1 MRQSATVFV
10 FNYAQALFSFLAR
23 VPLVLLPRGMKCAWL
38 SGIGNFLVLS
48 YLQKIQTQTQTST
61 ENKNK
66 IENRNQNRN
75 RNTKHKYKQKY
86 SVLVS
91 DSKPHFASEENEVT

>member
-38 SGIGNFLVLS
+38 SGIGNLVVLF
-48 YLQKIQTQTQTST
+48 T
-61 ENKNK
+61 ENT
-66 IENRNQNRN
+66 
-75 RNTKHKYKQKY
+75 NTNTNVNCK
-86 SVLVS
+86 
-91 DSKPHFASEENEVT
+91 